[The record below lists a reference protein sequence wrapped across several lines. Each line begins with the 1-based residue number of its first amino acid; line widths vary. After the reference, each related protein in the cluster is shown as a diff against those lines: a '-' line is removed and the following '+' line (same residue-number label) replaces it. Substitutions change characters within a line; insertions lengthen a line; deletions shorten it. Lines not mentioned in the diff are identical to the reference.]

1 MSAALLLA
9 VAAAVLAAAGV
20 VELAGAVVG
29 ARGGSPD
36 GRRRG
41 RSSRRRLLV
50 SRLAAL
56 GRRAGAP
63 APPPDLAHRLDA
75 AGVRSGVGAAD
86 VMAVKCGAA
95 PLGLLLALPL
105 GAALPGRLGPL
116 VLVVAPLAAFL
127 APDLW
132 LRRRA
137 RRRGER
143 MADELADVAEL
154 LRVAVEA
161 GLPPSRALAEVGRR
175 HPGLLAA
182 ELRAAA
188 ARLALGVPYADV
200 LDLLVR
206 HCPADGVGTLAAAL
220 RRTERH
226 GAPLGPALASVAA
239 DARARRARRIA
250 TRAARAAPKIQLVVA
265 LLLVP
270 AVLLLVAAALLA
282 GLA

>member
-29 ARGGSPD
+29 ARGVTPD

-41 RSSRRRLLV
+41 RSSRRRLLA
-50 SRLAAL
+50 SHLAAL
-56 GRRAGAP
+56 GRRAGGP

-105 GAALPGRLGPL
+105 GAAVPGRLGPL
-116 VLVVAPLAAFL
+116 VLVAAPLAAFL

-132 LRRRA
+132 LRHRA

-143 MADELADVAEL
+143 IADELADAADL

-161 GLPPSRALAEVGRR
+161 GLPPSHALAEVGRR

-188 ARLALGVPYADV
+188 ARLALGVPPAEV

-206 HCPADGVGTLAAAL
+206 RCPADGVGTLAAAL
-220 RRTERH
+220 RRAERH
-226 GAPLGPALASVAA
+226 GAPLGPALASLAA

-282 GLA
+282 GLT

>member
-1 MSAALLLA
+1 MLA
-9 VAAAVLAAAGV
+9 
-20 VELAGAVVG
+20 
-29 ARGGSPD
+29 
-36 GRRRG
+36 
-41 RSSRRRLLV
+41 

-56 GRRAGAP
+56 GRGAGAP
-63 APPPDLAHRLDA
+63 PPPPDLAHRLDA

-86 VMAVKCGAA
+86 VMALKCGAA
-95 PLGLLLALPL
+95 PVALLAAVPV
-105 GAALPGRLGPL
+105 GAAMPGRLAP
-116 VLVVAPLAAFL
+116 VLVVGAALAAFL

-143 MADELADVAEL
+143 MADELADVADL
-154 LRVAVEA
+154 LRVATEA
-161 GLPPSRALAEVGRR
+161 GLPSSRAMAEVGRR

-188 ARLALGVPYADV
+188 ARLALGVPHADV
-200 LDLLVR
+200 LDVLVR
-206 HCPADGVGTLAAAL
+206 RCPADGVGTLAAAL
-220 RRTERH
+220 RRAERQ
-226 GAPLGPALASVAA
+226 GAPLAPALASLAA

-282 GLA
+282 GLT